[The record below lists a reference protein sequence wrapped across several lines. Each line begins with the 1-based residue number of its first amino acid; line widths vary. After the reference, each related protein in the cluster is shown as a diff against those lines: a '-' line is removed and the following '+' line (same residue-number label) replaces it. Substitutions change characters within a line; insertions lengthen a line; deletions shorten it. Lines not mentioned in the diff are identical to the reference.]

1 MSAALDHGRPLLAGC
16 LTAVSVCR
24 DVHSGGPAGT
34 RETLHPDAPPAVH
47 DDVHPGSPAA
57 VPHGPTVEVW
67 RADLDA
73 APEELVDLLSPQE
86 RARATRIVQG
96 AARARWVSSR
106 GVLRVLLGCHL
117 ECHPRHLRFQ
127 LGPHGKPALPG
138 GELSFNVSH
147 SEGLALYALAPTTAV
162 GVDVEVLAPCPPS
175 RDELALAERVL
186 GPDVARRLRAL
197 PPAARHREFL
207 RQWVRHEAALKCL
220 GVGLLDSSA
229 AAAASPPAWPVA
241 AAGPAAQ
248 AATPAAGL
256 RVSIL
261 DVGSHAVAALAVQ
274 SASPQATPVG
284 ASRSDSPP
292 SVR

>member
-1 MSAALDHGRPLLAGC
+1 MSAALDRGTPLLAGC
-16 LTAVSVCR
+16 LTAVSVR
-24 DVHSGGPAGT
+24 GDAHSGG
-34 RETLHPDAPPAVH
+34 L
-47 DDVHPGSPAA
+47 
-57 VPHGPTVEVW
+57 TVEVW

-73 APEELVDLLSPQE
+73 APGELVDLLSPQE
-86 RARATRIVQG
+86 RTRATRIVQS

-106 GVLRVLLGCHL
+106 GVLRALLGCHL
-117 ECHPRHLRFQ
+117 ECDPRHLRFQ

-147 SEGLALYALAPTTAV
+147 SEGVALYALAPTAV
-162 GVDVEVLAPCPPS
+162 GVDVEVLAPRPPS
-175 RDELALAERVL
+175 RDELALAERAL

-197 PPAARHREFL
+197 TPSARHREFL
-207 RQWVRHEAALKCL
+207 RQWVRHEATLKCL

-229 AAAASPPAWPVA
+229 AAAGPPAWPVA

-248 AATPAAGL
+248 VATPAAGL

-261 DVGSHAVAALAVQ
+261 DVGPHAIAALAVQ